1 MKKIILY
8 TLIFLSINATSQES
22 GKKCMTTDLIKN
34 ELEFNLDYELNRQS
48 LYHYNKKNQFTNNK
62 NQPIITI
69 PVVIHVIHRVQ
80 DAVGSNTNIPNVQI
94 EDQLLILNQDYSQT
108 NPEFP
113 NPPRNTFINNVGN
126 PQIQFCLASIDPS
139 GNPTSGITRTPTTNS
154 EWNYDTQSNDMK
166 QTTTGG
172 IDNWDPLRY
181 LNIWI
186 CKIGSSGGGQTLG
199 YAYLPGLQASNQSW
213 KDGIVVDY
221 RFFGTVGSSSNS
233 SDCRTTTHE
242 VGHYLGL
249 SHTFCESSGCCDN
262 DLNGN
267 YSWGDVD
274 DTPAT
279 EDIYFGAVNANTNNN
294 TCNDL
299 SYTNIFNIDVLD
311 MDENYMSYSSNSWMF
326 SEGQVDVMLG
336 TLNAPSWQGGR
347 VALKNSTVSV
357 NCNGI
362 VASSWDCDSQGNCVD
377 PGNGNGS
384 YNSYNACLSACGCTG
399 NNSTISEGFQAI
411 SLPNDWSIDNPDG
424 DQTWAINS
432 SYGYNSSSSISIE
445 NSIYSANGEYDDLN
459 SPMMNFTGAT
469 SITLDFDYAYS
480 LWTDPSLPQNWSD
493 TLIILVSSDCG
504 LTWEKIWEKAGANL
518 VTTSPIFNGTEW
530 FPTNNNDWDSENIN
544 LNNYA
549 NKDAIMIKFRN
560 VNQYENNLFLDN
572 INITSNGSLSFDEA
586 QMNMVLVYPNPA
598 DKQIDVNYKG
608 LKQIYNMLGERV
620 IHTYDDK
627 IDISNLSK
635 GVYVIKI
642 EDISIRLIKQ

>member
-8 TLIFLSINATSQES
+8 NLIFLSINALSQEGS
-22 GKKCMTTDLIKN
+22 KKCMTTDLIKN
-34 ELEFNLDYELNRQS
+34 ELEHNFDYDLTRKS
-48 LYHYNKKNQFTNNK
+48 LYDYNKKNQFTNNK
-62 NQPIITI
+62 NQPVITI
-69 PVVIHVIHRVQ
+69 PVVIHVIHRAQ
-80 DAVGSNTNIPNVQI
+80 DAVGANTNIPDAQI
-94 EDQLLILNQDYSQT
+94 EDQFLILNQDYSQT

-139 GNPTSGITRTPTTNS
+139 GNPTTGITRTPTTNS

-213 KDGIVVDY
+213 LDGIVVDY

-233 SDCRTTTHE
+233 SDGRTATHE

-299 SYTNIFNIDVLD
+299 SYSNIFNTDVLD
-311 MDENYMSYSSNSWMF
+311 MDENYMSYSNNSWMF

-377 PGNGNGS
+377 PGTGNGTYS
-384 YNSYNACLSACGCTG
+384 SYNACLSACGCTG
-399 NNSTISEGFQAI
+399 NISTITEGFQAP
-411 SLPNDWSIDNPDG
+411 SLQNDWSIDNPDG

-504 LTWEKIWEKAGANL
+504 LNWEKIWEKAGANL

>member
-1 MKKIILY
+1 MLILS
-8 TLIFLSINATSQES
+8 SINALSQE
-22 GKKCMTTDLIKN
+22 GDKKCMTTDLIKN
-34 ELEFNLDYELNRQS
+34 ELEHNLKYELNRQS
-48 LYHYNKKNQFTNNK
+48 LYDFNKKNQFKKNK
-62 NQPIITI
+62 NQPVITI
-69 PVVIHVIHRVQ
+69 PVVIHVIHRTQ
-80 DAVGSNTNIPNVQI
+80 DAVGSNTNIPDAQI
-94 EDQLLILNQDYSQT
+94 EDQFLILNQDYSQT

-154 EWNYDTQSNDMK
+154 EWSYDTQSNDMK

-199 YAYLPGLQASNQSW
+199 YAYLPGLQAGNQSW

-221 RFFGTVGSSSNS
+221 RFFGTVGNSSNS
-233 SDCRTTTHE
+233 SDGRTATHE

-299 SYTNIFNIDVLD
+299 SYSNIFNTDVLD

-362 VASSWDCDSQGNCVD
+362 VASSWDCDNQGICTD
-377 PGNGNGS
+377 PGTGNGTYS
-384 YNSYNACLSACGCTG
+384 SYNACLSDCGCTG
-399 NNSTISEGFQAI
+399 NNSTITEGFQAT
-411 SLPNDWSIDNPDG
+411 SLPIDWSIDNPDG

-480 LWTDPSLPQNWSD
+480 LWTNPSLPENWSD
-493 TLIILVSSDCG
+493 TLIILISSDCG
-504 LTWEKIWEKAGANL
+504 LTWQKIWERAGTDL
-518 VTTSPIFNGTEW
+518 VTTTPIFNGTEW

-549 NKDAIMIKFRN
+549 NKDGVMIKFRN

-572 INITSNGSLSFDEA
+572 INITSNGSSSVDEA
-586 QMNMVLVYPNPA
+586 QMNKVLVYPNPA
-598 DKQIDVNYKG
+598 DKQIDVNYNG

-620 IHTYDDK
+620 IHTYDNK
-627 IDISNLSK
+627 IDISNLTA
-635 GVYVIKI
+635 GVYVIKL
-642 EDISIRLIKQ
+642 ENISIRLIKK